1 MCVCDTGFPRK
12 NGYLQMLTQ
21 TVVLNSSHTYTVQH
35 SIIVSSSAS
44 FGACVL
50 YTNSLHLHENREV
63 PNPSFFN
70 VTEDFLTDFH
80 HIDGEFILTNAMS

>member
-1 MCVCDTGFPRK
+1 MK

-35 SIIVSSSAS
+35 SIIVSFSAS

-63 PNPSFFN
+63 PNPSF
-70 VTEDFLTDFH
+70 L
-80 HIDGEFILTNAMS
+80 M